1 MQRSASKAFNNSY
14 NKFRSSQDKIN
25 RKKSE
30 TIFESASNNVN
41 KQDGKKYIGPV
52 IKKTNGF
59 LGAVGG
65 YNVNSYDLLNSV
77 VKGQSYLTSPCVS
90 IDNSSVILSNSNCS
104 LLGKCNPPNSS
115 YDIFEGPYLQNS
127 MDVYSCLSSQTN
139 QFTNYD
145 ASNILQPSYS
155 YIQLA
160 NSNNLQNLN
169 VSAKRHNTE
178 LIIDSVTLELI
189 IDSVT
194 LEFDINF
201 F

>member
-30 TIFESASNNVN
+30 TIFEFTTNNNVN
-41 KQDGKKYIGPV
+41 KEDGKKYIGPV
-52 IKKTNGF
+52 IKKSNGF

-65 YNVNSYDLLNSV
+65 YNVNSYELLNNV

-127 MDVYSCLSSQTN
+127 TDVYGCHSSQIN

-169 VSAKRHNTE
+169 VSATCLNSE
-178 LIIDSVTLELI
+178 IVIDT
-189 IDSVT
+189 VT

>member
-30 TIFESASNNVN
+30 TIFEFTTNNNVN
-41 KQDGKKYIGPV
+41 KQDGKKYIDPV

-65 YNVNSYDLLNSV
+65 YNVNSYELLNNV
-77 VKGQSYLTSPCVS
+77 VKGQSYITSPCVS
-90 IDNSSVILSNSNCS
+90 IDNSSVILSDNNCS
-104 LLGKCNPPNSS
+104 LIGKCNTPNSS

-127 MDVYSCLSSQTN
+127 MDVYGCHSSQIN

-145 ASNILQPSYS
+145 PSNILQPSYS

-169 VSAKRHNTE
+169 VSATCLNSK
-178 LIIDSVTLELI
+178 IVIDT
-189 IDSVT
+189 VT